1 MSRLLH
7 GAAAILTVGAA
18 LAAAG
23 AAMAQSSA
31 NKVYGTRIT
40 EGKLEFGARGGLD
53 TDSRSEVDGK
63 HKHKLT
69 VGYGLTD
76 YWWSELIG
84 ELERGGRDGDNFI
97 YEATEWE
104 NRFEFLG
111 ETDYVPGIGLYT
123 AYVFAVKDGKAD
135 KLEARAVF
143 EKRIGALRHRLN
155 ITFEREIG
163 SNRDGGV
170 EMGYAWQ
177 TKWYL
182 LDDIAED
189 LAVQPGFEAYGEF
202 GRINAFASGADQ
214 RHQVGPVLLG
224 ELGLGEAGKIELR
237 LGAMFGV
244 TRASPDI
251 TLTWMAE
258 YVMQF

>member
-1 MSRLLH
+1 MVGFLRVVVALL
-7 GAAAILTVGAA
+7 AAGSA
-18 LAAAG
+18 LAGGG

-40 EGKLEFGARGGLD
+40 ADKLEFGARGGLD
-53 TDSRSEVDGK
+53 ADSRSEVDGK
-63 HKHKLT
+63 HKHKLS
-69 VGYGLTD
+69 VGYGMTD
-76 YWWSELIG
+76 YWWSELIA

-111 ETDYVPGIGLYT
+111 ETDYLPGIGFYT

-135 KLEARAVF
+135 KVEARAVF
-143 EKRIGALRHRLN
+143 EKRIGALRQRLN
-155 ITFEREIG
+155 VTFEREIG
-163 SNRDGGV
+163 SNRDGGL

-182 LDDIAED
+182 LDDLAED
-189 LAVQPGFEAYGEF
+189 LSLQPGFEAYGEF
-202 GRINAFASGADQ
+202 GRINAFASGAEQ

-224 ELGLGEAGKIELR
+224 ELGLGQLGKVELR
-237 LGAMFGV
+237 VGAMFGV

-258 YVMQF
+258 YVVQF